1 MPQFYMLVGAPGSG
15 KSTWTKN
22 FLANDHD
29 NDYVVIS
36 SDDIIVEWGKLLDPN
51 MTYTD
56 AFRKVDMKQVQQ
68 ELNKRLTDAV
78 ANMKNIIWD
87 QTNLTAKSRRGRVS
101 RIPKIYRKTC
111 VVFELAHD
119 ELFRR
124 LEKRAQEE
132 GKHIPKSVV
141 DNMISTFEK
150 PVESEGFDRII
161 YV

>member
-15 KSTWTKN
+15 KSTWTRN
-22 FLANDHD
+22 FLAKTDD
-29 NDYVVIS
+29 DYVVIS

-56 AFRKVDMKQVQQ
+56 AFRKVDMKKVQA
-68 ELNKRLTDAV
+68 ELNSRLMAAIAD
-78 ANMKNIIWD
+78 MKNIIWD

-111 VVFELAHD
+111 VVFNIEHD

-124 LEKRAQEE
+124 LEKRAKEE
-132 GKHIPKSVV
+132 GKFIPKKVI
-141 DNMISTFEK
+141 DDMIKTFEP
-150 PVESEGFDRII
+150 PVESEGFDKII
-161 YV
+161 QV